1 MNTITKITG
10 KEMEDVL
17 SYEKL
22 GYSRIEATKL
32 VLKTRELLKYK
43 LDESLM
49 IGDRAS
55 DLEVGFYRGVK
66 NLFLIESQ
74 FSSVK
79 ISEELEK
86 LKLLSNKEKAFT
98 YSVIQ
103 DYAKIKI

>member
-43 LDESLM
+43 LDEKEP
-49 IGDRAS
+49 IKNWNTGGFIS
-55 DLEVGFYRGVK
+55 DTKYK
-66 NLFLIESQ
+66 Q
-74 FSSVK
+74 P
-79 ISEELEK
+79 
-86 LKLLSNKEKAFT
+86 
-98 YSVIQ
+98 
-103 DYAKIKI
+103 IKHRK